1 MANAIEDVTRE
12 ALSLPLHQ
20 RLALAGFLLEGAEA
34 APDPEAESAWESE
47 IRDRIQAVDEGKVTG
62 IPYEDV
68 MRDAE
73 RHLAP

>member
-12 ALSLPLHQ
+12 ALNLPLHQ
-20 RLALAGFLLEGAEA
+20 RLALAGFLLESAEV
-34 APDPEAESAWESE
+34 APDPEAEGAWEAE
-47 IRDRIQAVDEGKVTG
+47 IRDRIQAIDEGRVSG

-73 RHLAP
+73 RRLAP